1 MSWRGSTSPSDRI
14 FASLP
19 YLLPMAASLAYGVT
33 LLSQLGLGAVIQI
46 LAPINFLNS
55 GFIGLAVFIAL
66 FALVVNN
73 TSISHF
79 IRFNV
84 FQALLVGIIL
94 SLFSLVLPLLVNMFA
109 FLPGIDVIQ
118 QTLGNTLF
126 LGVFAFGIY
135 GIVQSLLG
143 RYAEVPTIS
152 EVVYSQLR

>member
-19 YLLPMAASLAYGVT
+19 YLLPMAAALPYGVQ
-33 LLSQLGLGAVIQI
+33 LLEQLGLTAIVQL
-46 LAPINFLNS
+46 LAPVMFLNS

-73 TSISHF
+73 PNISHF

-84 FQALLVGIIL
+84 FQSLLVGIIL
-94 SLFSLVLPLLVNMFA
+94 SLLSLVLPLLIKMFI
-109 FLPGIDVIQ
+109 FLPGIDVIN
-118 QTLGNTLF
+118 QTLSNTLF
-126 LGVFAFGIY
+126 LGVFALGIY